1 MATVHIALCNVTANA
16 RIVTSTMP
24 VPESVTVGSDT
35 ITSSGTSQQSSVVA
49 SRVGQFWTVAVTGG
63 NVYVCFGADPTAA
76 TDAGHL
82 LLDGQTRAFSV
93 TAASEK
99 VAIKDA

>member
-24 VPESVTVGSDT
+24 VPESVTAASDT
-35 ITSSGTSQQSSVVA
+35 MTSSGTSQQSSAVA
-49 SRVGQFWTVAVTGG
+49 SRVGQFWSVTVAGG
-63 NVYVCFGADPTAA
+63 DVFVLFGADPTAVS
-76 TDAGHL
+76 DAGFL
-82 LLDGQTRAFSV
+82 VLDGQTREFSV
-93 TAASEK
+93 TAAGEK